1 MFAEKRVR
9 PLSICNFGFWD
20 NIKLF
25 LKKKKH
31 KWECP
36 KNGKKI
42 SSPGNLKK
50 R

>member
-25 LKKKKH
+25 LKKKNI
-31 KWECP
+31 
-36 KNGKKI
+36 NGSVEKT
-42 SSPGNLKK
+42 LKK
-50 R
+50 YIAQVN